1 METKYQPLDA
11 IIIRLNS
18 SSGKSLLI
26 ADENWFDFDWGKIL
40 NNKKKT
46 LSLLTNRFDIYQ
58 TLIKEDFKVIF
69 NDFNF
74 SSFGTNQF
82 KNIFFRMSKEK
93 LINLHVIQES
103 KRLLEYDGKLFLTGK
118 KAEGIKSLSSKANL
132 ILSGPM
138 SFTKNGSTYLSEITK
153 VVKSDITYPQSSYHD
168 LQFIEEGD
176 SNNLLSKAG
185 IFGWNKVDEGSR
197 FLIDTV
203 PIYLS
208 HFNQPPE
215 TLLDLGCGYGY
226 LSVCASR
233 FNFKRIIATDNNAG
247 ALIATERNLARI
259 KIAYEVIGDDAG
271 ESIEE
276 NFDSI
281 WSNPPFHSGFSL
293 STTVLNKFLKS
304 SKNLLN
310 PNGKCLFVV
319 NKFIPIEKLASNYFK
334 TIEILNKNNSFK
346 VVLLSD

>member
-74 SSFGTNQF
+74 SSFGANQF
-82 KNIFFRMSKEK
+82 KNIFFRISKEK
-93 LINLHVIQES
+93 LIGLHVIQES

-138 SFTKNGSTYLSEITK
+138 SFAKNGSVYLSEITK
-153 VVKSDITYPQSSYHD
+153 VAKSDITYPQSSYHD
-168 LQFIEEGD
+168 LQSIEEGD

-215 TLLDLGCGYGY
+215 TLLDL
-226 LSVCASR
+226 S
-233 FNFKRIIATDNNAG
+233 
-247 ALIATERNLARI
+247 LIHI
-259 KIAYEVIGDDAG
+259 
-271 ESIEE
+271 
-276 NFDSI
+276 
-281 WSNPPFHSGFSL
+281 
-293 STTVLNKFLKS
+293 
-304 SKNLLN
+304 
-310 PNGKCLFVV
+310 
-319 NKFIPIEKLASNYFK
+319 
-334 TIEILNKNNSFK
+334 
-346 VVLLSD
+346 

>member
-1 METKYQPLDA
+1 MGTKYQPLDA

-26 ADENWFDFDWGKIL
+26 ADENWFDFEWGKIL

-82 KNIFFRMSKEK
+82 KNIFFRISKEK

-103 KRLLEYDGKLFLTGK
+103 KRLLENDGQLFLTGK

-132 ILSGPM
+132 ILLSPM
-138 SFTKNGSTYLSEITK
+138 SFTKNGSTYLSEVTK
-153 VVKSDITYPQSSYHD
+153 VIKSNITYLQSSYHD
-168 LQFIEEGD
+168 LQSIEGD
-176 SNNLLSKAG
+176 SNNLLSKVG
-185 IFGWNKVDEGSR
+185 IFGWNKVDEGSK

-208 HFNQPPE
+208 RFNQPPE

-259 KIAYEVIGDDAG
+259 KIEHEVIGDDAG
-271 ESIEE
+271 ESIKE

-304 SKNLLN
+304 SKNLLT
-310 PNGKCLFVV
+310 PSGKCLFVV
-319 NKFIPIEKLASNYFK
+319 NKFIPIEKLASHYFS
-334 TIEILNKNNSFK
+334 TIEILNKNNTFK
-346 VVLLSD
+346 VVLLST

>member
-1 METKYQPLDA
+1 MGTKYQPLDA

-26 ADENWFDFDWGKIL
+26 ADENWFDFEWGKIL
-40 NNKKKT
+40 NNKKKA

-82 KNIFFRMSKEK
+82 KNIFFRISKEK

-103 KRLLEYDGKLFLTGK
+103 KRLLENDGKLFLTGK

-132 ILSGPM
+132 ILTSPM
-138 SFTKNGSTYLSEITK
+138 SFTKNGSTYLSEVTK
-153 VVKSDITYPQSSYHD
+153 VVKSNITYLQSSYHD
-168 LQFIEEGD
+168 LQSIEGD
-176 SNNLLSKAG
+176 SNNLLSKVG

-208 HFNQPPE
+208 RFNQPPK

-259 KIAYEVIGDDAG
+259 KIEHEVIGDDAG
-271 ESIEE
+271 ESIKE

-304 SKNLLN
+304 SKNLLT
-310 PNGKCLFVV
+310 PSGKCLFVV

-346 VVLLSD
+346 VVLLSA

>member
-1 METKYQPLDA
+1 MGTKYQPLDA
-11 IIIRLNS
+11 IIIRFNS
-18 SSGKSLLI
+18 SSGKSLLL
-26 ADENWFDFDWGKIL
+26 ADENWFDFDWGKIP
-40 NNKKKT
+40 NNKKKN

-74 SSFGTNQF
+74 SSFETNHF
-82 KNIFFRMSKEK
+82 KNIFFRISKEK

-103 KRLLEYDGKLFLTGK
+103 KRLLDHDGKLCLTGK

-153 VVKSDITYPQSSYHD
+153 VVKSNITCLQSSYHN
-168 LQFIEEGD
+168 LRSIEEGD

-208 HFNQPPE
+208 RFNQPPE

-247 ALIATERNLARI
+247 ALIATERNLASI
-259 KIAYEVIGDDAG
+259 KIEYEVIGDDAG
-271 ESIEE
+271 ESIKE

-319 NKFIPIEKLASNYFK
+319 NKFIPIEKLASNYFR

-346 VVLLSD
+346 VVLLSA

>member
-1 METKYQPLDA
+1 MGTKYQPLDA
-11 IIIRLNS
+11 ITIRFNS
-18 SSGKSLLI
+18 SSGKSLLL
-26 ADENWFDFDWGKIL
+26 ADENWFDFDWRKIP
-40 NNKKKT
+40 NHKKKN

-74 SSFGTNQF
+74 SSFETNHF
-82 KNIFFRMSKEK
+82 KNIFFRISKEK

-103 KRLLEYDGKLFLTGK
+103 KRLLENDGKLFLTGK

-138 SFTKNGSTYLSEITK
+138 SCTKNGSTYLSEIIK
-153 VVKSDITYPQSSYHD
+153 VVKSNITYLQSSYHD
-168 LQFIEEGD
+168 LQSIEAD

-208 HFNQPPE
+208 RFNQPPE

-247 ALIATERNLARI
+247 ALIATERNLART

-310 PNGKCLFVV
+310 PKGKCLFVV

>member
-74 SSFGTNQF
+74 LSFGTNQF

-103 KRLLEYDGKLFLTGK
+103 KRLLENDGQLFLTGK

-153 VVKSDITYPQSSYHD
+153 VIKSDITYPQSSYHD
-168 LQFIEEGD
+168 LQSIEEGD

-208 HFNQPPE
+208 NFNQPPE

>member
-1 METKYQPLDA
+1 MGTKYQPLDA
-11 IIIRLNS
+11 IIIRFNS
-18 SSGKSLLI
+18 SSGKSLLL
-26 ADENWFDFDWGKIL
+26 ADENWFDFDWGKIP
-40 NNKKKT
+40 NNKKKC
-46 LSLLTNRFDIYQ
+46 LLLLTNRFDIYR

-74 SSFGTNQF
+74 SSFETNHF
-82 KNIFFRMSKEK
+82 KNIFFRISKEK

-103 KRLLEYDGKLFLTGK
+103 KRLLENDGKLFLTGK
-118 KAEGIKSLSSKANL
+118 KIEGIKSLSSKANL

-138 SFTKNGSTYLSEITK
+138 SFTKNGSTYLSETIK
-153 VVKSDITYPQSSYHD
+153 VAKSNIIHLQSSYHD
-168 LQFIEEGD
+168 LQSIEGD
-176 SNNLLSKAG
+176 SNNLSTKAG

-247 ALIATERNLARI
+247 ALIATERNLARL
-259 KIAYEVIGDDAG
+259 KIEYEVIGDDSG
-271 ESIEE
+271 ESIKE

-304 SKNLLN
+304 SKNLLK
-310 PNGKCLFVV
+310 PSGKCLFVV

-346 VVLLSD
+346 VVLLSA

>member
-1 METKYQPLDA
+1 MGTKYQPLDA
-11 IIIRLNS
+11 IIIRFNS
-18 SSGKSLLI
+18 SSGKSLLL
-26 ADENWFDFDWGKIL
+26 ADENWFDFDWGKIP
-40 NNKKKT
+40 NNKKKN

-82 KNIFFRMSKEK
+82 KNIFFRISKEK

-103 KRLLEYDGKLFLTGK
+103 KRLLENDGQLFLTGK

-132 ILSGPM
+132 ILLSPM
-138 SFTKNGSTYLSEITK
+138 SFTKNGSTYLSEVTK
-153 VVKSDITYPQSSYHD
+153 VIKSNITYLQSSYHD
-168 LQFIEEGD
+168 LQSIEGD
-176 SNNLLSKAG
+176 SNNLLSKVG
-185 IFGWNKVDEGSR
+185 IFGWNKVDEGSK

-208 HFNQPPE
+208 RFNQPPE

-259 KIAYEVIGDDAG
+259 KIEYEVIGDDAG
-271 ESIEE
+271 ASIKE

-319 NKFIPIEKLASNYFK
+319 NKFIPIERLASHYFS
-334 TIEILNKNNSFK
+334 TIEILNKNNTFK
-346 VVLLSD
+346 VVLLST

>member
-1 METKYQPLDA
+1 MGTKYQPLDA
-11 IIIRLNS
+11 IIIKLNS

-26 ADENWFDFDWGKIL
+26 ADENWFDFEWGKIL

-82 KNIFFRMSKEK
+82 KNIFFRISKEK

-103 KRLLEYDGKLFLTGK
+103 KRLLENDGKLFLTGK

-132 ILSGPM
+132 ILSSPM
-138 SFTKNGSTYLSEITK
+138 SFTKNGSTYLSEVTK
-153 VVKSDITYPQSSYHD
+153 VIKSNITYLQSSYHD
-168 LQFIEEGD
+168 LQSIEGD
-176 SNNLLSKAG
+176 SNNLLSKVG
-185 IFGWNKVDEGSR
+185 IFGWNKVDEGSK

-208 HFNQPPE
+208 RFNQPPE

-259 KIAYEVIGDDAG
+259 KIEHEVIGDDAG
-271 ESIEE
+271 ESIKE

-304 SKNLLN
+304 SKNLLT
-310 PNGKCLFVV
+310 PSGKCLFVV

-346 VVLLSD
+346 VVLLSA